1 MDLNHPD
8 FSESLRSLKYC
19 GSDLR
24 GVFHVGFVPSP
35 ACSKA
40 HLQAIADSS
49 DLGKGEEDKGQL
61 QACVC
66 LKTLPALLSI

>member
-1 MDLNHPD
+1 MDLKHLD
-8 FSESLRSLKYC
+8 FSEGLSSLKYC
-19 GSDLR
+19 GSDLHV
-24 GVFHVGFVPSP
+24 VFHAGFVPSP

-40 HLQAIADSS
+40 DLQAIADSS
-49 DLGKGEEDKGQL
+49 DLGKEEEDEGQL